1 VLDGDAAEP
10 RAEEAAD
17 LVHEHGRAQQGRQS
31 LDPETARQQAGG
43 RRQRRRVGDTDGQ
56 CEADQHAAAGRKPKE
71 GEDRRDTQGVDD
83 RQQRRARETLHDEAD
98 ADAARDV
105 GEAGEHKP
113 QAGERRRKATAL
125 DHARHVHCQ
134 EGDVEAAHPEA
145 ACDQPEACVAQR
157 CAAGRKAVRRRR
169 TGGASPERAREG

>member
-83 RQQRRARETLHDEAD
+83 GQQRRARETLHDEAD